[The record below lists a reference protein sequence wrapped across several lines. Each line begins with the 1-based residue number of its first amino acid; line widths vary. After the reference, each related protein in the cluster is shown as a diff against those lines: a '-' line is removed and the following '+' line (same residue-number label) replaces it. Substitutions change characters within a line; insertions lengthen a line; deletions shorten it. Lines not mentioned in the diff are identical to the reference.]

1 MNGYL
6 PSVGLPAAR
15 KAIAVYSSTE
25 DHAVVE
31 DDVIIASGASGA
43 LELTITGMM
52 NEGYKGFRVK

>member
-15 KAIAVYSSTE
+15 KAIATYSSTA
-25 DHAVVE
+25 DHVVVE

-43 LELTITGMM
+43 LELIITGMM
-52 NEGYKGFRVK
+52 NEGC